1 MSDIAGSST
10 QEITEEQE
18 PGNTQVI
25 NDEEEDAGKIYGL
38 LGSVSKII
46 LTGEI
51 GSGKTWIAKQIK
63 KYVVRQKHDEP
74 IWISLDQK
82 HDEQSLF
89 DTIARQ
95 FSLPTSTDAREEV
108 DGQSNRNEE
117 SEKERKELSERK
129 LKEKM
134 KGKLDK
140 ATPEKFLL
148 LVLDGQ
154 LGEDDEEKEKMVS
167 KILGL
172 ENNTVDYKGKFKVLI
187 TRRTSE
193 AGDHVTDEG
202 LMKKVEIEPLP
213 ENEATKLLEK
223 NVFDQVKIKYSQ
235 AFKELCLAIREK
247 KKVLPAEILILAG
260 NLNYIA
266 KDKSGNW
273 DLKLAF
279 EAATNDLKQLL
290 RYTYDKEPGNCII
303 DCFWHSWHFLEKHGG
318 IHYNELI
325 TNWIMEGHL
334 KLIKEIDKAY
344 QKGHEILMQL
354 IDCRML
360 KMQEDNVV
368 VLEGAILNM
377 NEYCYR
383 GYTGK
388 SDPGLASVLKDSD
401 PRVLEGIKPA
411 DGMMKTVCSDKKEDM
426 IASLLIDGSRLCR
439 EVHEVFFGAKQNL
452 NLLAIFDP
460 RLKSLEELSVS
471 KMKKLLV
478 FMLRGAYLLKDINQI
493 DKLKDLTVLEIS
505 GSESLEEIPDGFFHQ
520 VSKLRSLKLSALGIK
535 SLPQNFSEL
544 IELRRLIISKCPSLE
559 QLPKVDKF
567 SKLEVIDLSECTEL
581 VKIQEKSFKSLE
593 KLQVINFSQTKLE
606 KLPIVKSLKNLEIL
620 LLKGCSGLAWMRSLK
635 NVSSLKIL
643 DLSGA
648 GNIKEIMFDG
658 FEGTS
663 SLKELDLSGT
673 LIQFL
678 PSDICNLQK
687 LRLKGC
693 SLLKDVPE
701 LGGGSNMLEEL
712 DLSGCES
719 LVKLPVLTDLQK
731 LKILNLQNCSKL
743 ESPPDLKSLT
753 KLEKLD
759 LCGTKIWSQDLEDS
773 LKLHIPLLQ
782 IVSDNNHP

>member
-1 MSDIAGSST
+1 MSDTAGSPT
-10 QEITEEQE
+10 QEITDEHE
-18 PGNTQVI
+18 PGNTRVI
-25 NDEEEDAGKIYGL
+25 NDEEEDAGKIYGQ
-38 LGSVSKII
+38 LGNVNLSKII

-82 HDEQSLF
+82 QDEQSLF

-95 FSLPTSTDAREEV
+95 FSLPTSTDAREV

-117 SEKERKELSERK
+117 SEKERRELNEKR

-134 KGKLDK
+134 EGKLHK

-154 LGEDDEEKEKMVS
+154 LGENDEEKEKMVF

-172 ENNTVDYKGKFKVLI
+172 ENGTGDIYKGKFKVLI
-187 TRRTSE
+187 TRRRSE
-193 AGDHVTDEG
+193 AGDHVSDEG

-223 NVFDQVKIKYSQ
+223 NVFDQVKEEYSQ
-235 AFKELCLAIREK
+235 ALNDLSNAIRK

-260 NLNYIA
+260 TLNHIA

-290 RYTYDKEPGNCII
+290 RYTYDKEPGNCLI

-334 KLIKEIDKAY
+334 KPIKEIDKAY
-344 QKGHEILMQL
+344 QKGHDILMQL
-354 IDCRML
+354 IDCHML

-377 NEYCYR
+377 NEYCCR

-388 SDPGLASVLKDSD
+388 SDPGLASVLKDYD

-411 DGMMKTVCSDKKEDM
+411 DGMMKTLCSDKKEDM
-426 IASLLIDGSRLCR
+426 IASLLIDGGRLCR

-460 RLKSLEELSVS
+460 RLKSLDELSVS

-493 DKLKDLTVLEIS
+493 EKLKDLTVLEIS
-505 GSESLEEIPDGFFHQ
+505 GS
-520 VSKLRSLKLSALGIK
+520 
-535 SLPQNFSEL
+535 
-544 IELRRLIISKCPSLE
+544 
-559 QLPKVDKF
+559 
-567 SKLEVIDLSECTEL
+567 
-581 VKIQEKSFKSLE
+581 KSLE
-593 KLQVINFSQTKLE
+593 TKLE
-606 KLPIVKSLKNLEIL
+606 KLPIVKTLKNLEIL

-635 NVSSLKIL
+635 NVSTLKIL

-648 GNIKEIMFDG
+648 GNIKEIMFDS

-753 KLEKLD
+753 NLEKLD
-759 LCGTKIWSQDLEDS
+759 LRGTKLWSKDVEDS